1 MSIQEDDEEPI
12 LIRVA
17 GSGNTTITP
26 DEPDNATDNAKY
38 ITVDTEEEKEYL
50 EWLKDKERYS
60 VKGLRSKLTGMRLYE
75 EWSEASD

>member
-26 DEPDNATDNAKY
+26 DEPDNAKY